1 MSASSALVKFATG
14 NPVIAGGV
22 LLGVAALAWLT
33 LRGAKG
39 MGQDIGGGAVNLV
52 VGVASGAGKAVVSN
66 ALDPAVNPFYDV
78 GTSLGGWVYNIT
90 HKG

>member
-1 MSASSALVKFATG
+1 MKTDSIVKFAIG
-14 NPVIAGGV
+14 NPMIAGGIV
-22 LLGVAALAWLT
+22 LGVGVLAWLT

-52 VGVASGAGKAVVSN
+52 VGVASGAGKAVVTN

-78 GTSLGGWVYNIT
+78 GTSLGGWVYDMT
-90 HKG
+90 HSNK